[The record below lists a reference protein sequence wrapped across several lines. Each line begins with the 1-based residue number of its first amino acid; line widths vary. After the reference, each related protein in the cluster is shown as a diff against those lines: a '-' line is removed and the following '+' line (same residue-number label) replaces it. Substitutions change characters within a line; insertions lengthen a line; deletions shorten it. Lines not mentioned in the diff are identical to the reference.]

1 MIEDS
6 TGMNVAP
13 ESALQ
18 KEQAMLSQ
26 EEVNKL
32 VGAAKAQ
39 AEAQGRSKAEAEFQK
54 KLAELQQQ
62 KAYAE
67 ARGEDTREINVEA
80 IYQQVQERMQS
91 EFQKKQL
98 EEHFQSKS
106 NSYLNKM
113 ESGKKDFEDF
123 DTVMNGFDPR
133 EFPQL
138 VYLVADMDNA
148 AAVMREL
155 VRDPKEL
162 AAIDYLAQRS
172 PRKAQDALRAISQSI
187 ISNQSVMSM
196 ERNAQTKEPL
206 TRLNPSATTT
216 GNGKMSISD
225 LRAQPWMR

>member
-13 ESALQ
+13 ETALQ
-18 KEQAMLSQ
+18 QQQAMLSQ

-39 AEAQGRSKAEAEFQK
+39 AAAQERSKAEAEFQK

-67 ARGEDTREINVEA
+67 SRGEDTREINVEA

-91 EFQKKQL
+91 EFKKKQL

-123 DTVMNGFDPR
+123 DTVMGGFDPR

-155 VRDPKEL
+155 MRDPKEL

-172 PRKAQDALRAISQSI
+172 PRKAQEALQTISRSI
-187 ISNQSVMSM
+187 MSNQNVDRKSVV
-196 ERNAQTKEPL
+196 
-206 TRLNPSATTT
+206 
-216 GNGKMSISD
+216 
-225 LRAQPWMR
+225 

>member
-6 TGMNVAP
+6 NGLDVAP

-18 KEQAMLSQ
+18 KQQAMLSQ

-39 AEAQGRSKAEAEFQK
+39 AAAQERGKAEAEFQK

-67 ARGEDTREINVEA
+67 ARGEDTRDINVDA
-80 IYQQVQERMQS
+80 IYQQVQERMTK
-91 EFQKKQL
+91 ELQKKQL

-106 NSYLNKM
+106 TAYLNKM

-123 DTVMNGFDPR
+123 DTVMGGFDPR

-155 VRDPKEL
+155 MGDPKEL

-187 ISNQSVMSM
+187 VTNQSAMNM
-196 ERNAQTKEPL
+196 EKGAQTKEPL
-206 TRLNPSATTT
+206 SRLNPSATTT
-216 GNGKMSISD
+216 GNGKMTISD
-225 LRAQPWMR
+225 LRTQPWMR

>member
-1 MIEDS
+1 
-6 TGMNVAP
+6 MNDDLNGLDVAP

-18 KEQAMLSQ
+18 KQQAMLSQ
-26 EEVNKL
+26 DEVNKL

-39 AEAQGRSKAEAEFQK
+39 AAAQERSRAEAEFQK
-54 KLAELQQQ
+54 KLADLQQQ
-62 KAYAE
+62 KAFAE
-67 ARGEDTREINVEA
+67 SRGEDTKDINVEA

-91 EFQKKQL
+91 EFKKKQL

-106 NSYLNKM
+106 TAYLNKM

-123 DTVMNGFDPR
+123 DTVMGGFDPR

-155 VRDPKEL
+155 MNDPKEL

-172 PRKAQDALRAISQSI
+172 PRKAQDALKAISQSI
-187 ISNQSVMSM
+187 ISNQNVMSM
-196 ERNAQTKEPL
+196 ERNAQAKEPL
-206 TRLNPSATTT
+206 SRLNASATTT
-216 GNGKMSISD
+216 GNGKMTISD